1 LIGGKKMDHQ
11 DNVIGIELGSTRIKA
26 TLIQPDGTTIA
37 SGSHGWENRQV
48 DGVWTYDM
56 TDVWDGIAGCFT
68 DLRRNTKSETGTDLT
83 SCGAIGIS
91 AMMHGY
97 IAVDSNGEL
106 LVPFRTWR
114 NNITGVAAKELTKAF
129 SYPIPQRWSIAHLYQ
144 AILNDE
150 EHLPHLAGIMTLSG
164 YVHMKLTGK
173 NAIGI
178 DDASGMFPIDIA
190 SQDFDDTMISTFD
203 DLVASK
209 GYPWK
214 LRDVLP
220 TIVPAGE
227 VAGILTEEGARI
239 LDPTNA
245 FQPGIDLCAPEG
257 DAGTGMVATNAIRP
271 RSGNVSAGTSVFAM
285 IVLEKDLARVHEEI
299 DQVMTPDGRLVAM
312 VHSNNCTSDFDAW
325 VALLVEAAQAL
336 GAAVDLNDGF
346 ARLMPLA
353 LKGEADAGGLL
364 SYGYISGEHVTGF
377 DEGRPLFV
385 RYPEASFTLA
395 NFLRSHLFGALGAL
409 RTGLNI
415 LTEEEK
421 VKVEEIRGHGGFFKT
436 PEVGI
441 RVMAAATG
449 APVSVME
456 TAGEGGAWG
465 MALLAAYMK
474 RQNTNESL
482 ADFLERIFAEN
493 KVTTIAPDSADVDGF
508 TRYFERYTAGLPI
521 ERAAVDTLK

>member
-1 LIGGKKMDHQ
+1 MDHRN
-11 DNVIGIELGSTRIKA
+11 NVIGIELGSTRIKA
-26 TLIQPDGTTIA
+26 SLIKPDGTTLA
-37 SGSHGWENRQV
+37 SGSHGWKNRQV

-56 TDVWDGIAGCFT
+56 IDVWDGISKCFA
-68 DLRRNTKSETGTDLT
+68 DLRRNTKRATGHDLT
-83 SCGAIGIS
+83 SCAGIGVS

-97 IAVDSNGEL
+97 IAVDANGEL

-114 NNITGVAAKELTKAF
+114 NNITGAAARELTGAF

-150 EHLPHLAGIMTLSG
+150 EHLPRLAGIMTLSG

-178 DDASGMFPIDIA
+178 DDASGMFPIDIGT
-190 SQDFDDTMISTFD
+190 QDFDNTMISTFD
-203 DLVASK
+203 ELIRSK

-227 VAGILTEEGARI
+227 VAGTLTEAGARL
-239 LDPTNA
+239 LDTTNE
-245 FQPGIDLCAPEG
+245 FQPGIDLCPPEG

-285 IVLEKDLARVHEEI
+285 IVLEKDLTQVHEEI
-299 DQVMTPDGRLVAM
+299 DQVVTPDGKLVAM

-325 VALLVEAAQAL
+325 IALLVEAAQAL
-336 GAAVDLNDGF
+336 GAKVDLKDGF

-353 LKGEADAGGLL
+353 LEGEADAGGLL

-377 DEGRPLFV
+377 NEGRPLFV
-385 RYPEASFTLA
+385 RSSDASFTLT

-409 RTGLNI
+409 RTGLRI

-421 VKVEEIRGHGGFFKT
+421 VKIEEVRGHGGFFKT
-436 PEVGI
+436 PDVGI
-441 RVMAAATG
+441 RFMAAATG

-474 RQNTNESL
+474 RENEHESL
-482 ADFLERIFAEN
+482 VGFLDRVFSDN
-493 KVTTIAPDSADVDGF
+493 NVTTMQPSPADIDGF
-508 TRYFERYTAGLPI
+508 NRYFERYTNGLPI
-521 ERAAVDTLK
+521 ERAAVDTLN